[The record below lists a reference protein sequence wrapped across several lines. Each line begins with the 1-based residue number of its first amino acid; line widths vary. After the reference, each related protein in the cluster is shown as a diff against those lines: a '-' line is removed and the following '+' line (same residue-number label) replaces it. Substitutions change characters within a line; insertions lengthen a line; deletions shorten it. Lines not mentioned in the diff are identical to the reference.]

1 MNVTQLKVGNYFEDG
16 GKLLMVMNVD
26 LNKNAMRKM
35 VVKLKVKD
43 VRTGAITEMSA
54 NSGTQV
60 ETVSVYKK
68 KYTYSYKDGNFFVFM
83 DTETYEQVFVDEKRL
98 EWEKNFLKDGLE
110 VDLESYEGEI
120 LKVILPSKV
129 ELQITDCEPA
139 VRGDT
144 VNKATKDAIVETGWK
159 IRVPLFVNNG
169 DHVLVRTDNGDYDS
183 RA

>member
-1 MNVTQLKVGNYFEDG
+1 MNITQIKVGNYFEQD

-60 ETVSVYKK
+60 ETVSVDKK
-68 KYTYSYKDGNFFVFM
+68 KVTYSYQEGNFHVFM
-83 DTETYEQVFVDEKRL
+83 DQETYELVYVDEKRL
-98 EWEKNFLKDGLE
+98 EWELHFLKSGLE
-110 VDLESYEGEI
+110 VDLETYENEI
-120 LKVILPSKV
+120 LKVVLPSKV
-129 ELQITDCEPA
+129 ELEIVDCEPA

-144 VNKATKDAIVETGWK
+144 VNKATKDAVLETGWK
-159 IRVPLFVNNG
+159 VRVPLFVNNG